1 MRNNRYIWFILLCWA
16 VLAPVQAQEAK
27 AWSYLSLSLSGGEGN
42 TLCMEK
48 SVKDKM
54 GADAQ
59 VRFSYE
65 LEHRFFFFN
74 FGVGA
79 QYGYTRQGLLPWT
92 DAFSRTDKDHE
103 LHSYQ
108 YCYSDY
114 QERQHT
120 VAFTVPVQ
128 LGFYMTEQF
137 YMAVGATFSLP
148 LVKQYAG
155 EATFHT
161 QGVYPWAQQ
170 PFQNVPAYGFYTW
183 DIYKD
188 KGNYHSMQY
197 GIAPT
202 LEIGY
207 DLPHKTD
214 RYFMRIGAYAEYNMV
229 IGNWAKSVLV
239 DYSAVDANPSTLSQ
253 ENLKANLR
261 LNSVLDSERLS
272 NPYARMAVGVRFTVL
287 FDVTHQQ
294 KICVICDD

>member
-1 MRNNRYIWFILLCWA
+1 MRNNRYIWFLLLFWV
-16 VLAPVQAQEAK
+16 VLMHAQAQADQ

-59 VRFSYE
+59 LRLSYE
-65 LEHRFFFFN
+65 LEYRFFFFN
-74 FGVGA
+74 LGVGA
-79 QYGYTRQGLLPWT
+79 QYGHTRQGLLPWT
-92 DAFSRTDKDHE
+92 DAFSRTDKEHDP
-103 LHSYQ
+103 HSYQ

-114 QERQHT
+114 QEKQHT
-120 VAFTVPVQ
+120 VAVTVPLQ

-137 YMAVGATFSLP
+137 YLAVGATFSMP
-148 LVKQYAG
+148 LIRQYAS

-170 PFQNVPAYGFYTW
+170 PFLDVPTYGFYPSAV
-183 DIYKD
+183 YKD
-188 KGNYHSMQY
+188 KGHYQSMQY

-214 RYFMRIGAYAEYNMV
+214 RYFMRVGAYAEYNMV
-229 IGNWAKSVLV
+229 LGNWAKPVLV
-239 DYSAVDANPSTLSQ
+239 DYSAVDANPATLSQ
-253 ENLKANLR
+253 ENLKAHLR
-261 LNSVLDSERLS
+261 LNSALDSERLS
-272 NPYARMAVGVRFTVL
+272 KPYARMAVGVRFTVL
-287 FDVTHQQ
+287 FDVTHQE
-294 KICVICDD
+294 KICVICSD